1 MQFTATASVEEVAAA
16 LGLRPVAVRQ
26 RIKAGTLSAVRIG
39 RAWRVHTDSVNAL
52 LGKPQ
57 PTAATPT
64 PPASAPQSTSVPPP
78 EHRPTKLRP
87 GSPEWVQ
94 WHMDIFDASDAP
106 WIEKYT
112 WELGSSDPQVASN
125 AQYQLSMFKASRERM
140 LKQLNGQLVPKPET
154 PQQSLFQPGPHWF

>member
-1 MQFTATASVEEVAAA
+1 
-16 LGLRPVAVRQ
+16 
-26 RIKAGTLSAVRIG
+26 
-39 RAWRVHTDSVNAL
+39 
-52 LGKPQ
+52 
-57 PTAATPT
+57 
-64 PPASAPQSTSVPPP
+64 
-78 EHRPTKLRP
+78 
-87 GSPEWVQ
+87 
-94 WHMDIFDASDAP
+94 MDIFDASDAP